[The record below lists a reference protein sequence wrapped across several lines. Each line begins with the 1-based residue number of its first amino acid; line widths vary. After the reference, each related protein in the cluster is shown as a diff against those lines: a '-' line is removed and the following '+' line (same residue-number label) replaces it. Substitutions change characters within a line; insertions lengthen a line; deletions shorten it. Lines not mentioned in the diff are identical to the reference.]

1 MKKIVKKIVKNTK
14 NETYRGVKGKTKYI
28 YQKYNHHPYQ
38 CGPYA
43 IYNLLIRHA
52 RYYDLTKIIRLC
64 KATPRYGTL
73 CKTMDATLIK
83 INQICDVDIKSIEP
97 TYNSISDTVK
107 KDGAVILLFHWQD
120 AFAATDKDAFATS
133 GDHYAMI
140 ESFDNNKFKVIN
152 YSFDEEVKYI
162 SCSGLKTMMI
172 RHKNEEFNEVYP
184 KAWSL

>member
-1 MKKIVKKIVKNTK
+1 M
-14 NETYRGVKGKTKYI
+14 NEIENEIENEPHRGVKGKPKYI
-28 YQKYNHHPYQ
+28 FQKYNHHPYQ

-52 RYYDLTKIIRLC
+52 RYYDLTKIIKLC
-64 KATPRYGTL
+64 KASPRYGTL

-97 TYNSISDTVK
+97 TYNSISETVK
-107 KDGAVILLFHWQD
+107 KKGTVIFLFHWQ
-120 AFAATDKDAFATS
+120 DAFATS

-140 ESFDNNKFKVIN
+140 ESFNKNKFKVIN

-162 SCSGLKTMMI
+162 SCRGLKTMLL
-172 RHKNEEFNEVYP
+172 RHKNEEFNEIYP
-184 KAWSL
+184 KAWCL